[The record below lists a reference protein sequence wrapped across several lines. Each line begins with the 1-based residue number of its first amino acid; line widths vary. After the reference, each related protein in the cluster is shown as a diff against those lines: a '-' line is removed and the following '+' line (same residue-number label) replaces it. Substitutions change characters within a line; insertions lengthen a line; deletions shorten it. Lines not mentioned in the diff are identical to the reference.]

1 MDHRSQ
7 LEISAV
13 VLVLLLLLRL
23 GNDDKVAPG
32 YAEHLFRQTPF
43 SLPSSFRL
51 FAAAVLVIHLSMRET
66 FVMTLKIKQRNNGRP
81 QTNLPTHLPEA
92 KQTVERERERYRENN
107 VEKTR
112 NNEQPEQTAQKTKL
126 SNY

>member
-7 LEISAV
+7 LEISVV

-43 SLPSSFRL
+43 SLPSSLRP

-66 FVMTLKIKQRNNGRP
+66 FVMTLKIKQQNNGRP
-81 QTNLPTHLPEA
+81 QTNLPTYPP
-92 KQTVERERERYRENN
+92 T
-107 VEKTR
+107 
-112 NNEQPEQTAQKTKL
+112 
-126 SNY
+126 